1 MKKAICL
8 IMFFAAFAACATTQ
22 PRTGNGETTAETHDA
37 GTVQENGTPPEKT
50 VPEDKSDS
58 FFEPS
63 YKKPEEFNIRL
74 IVSGTL
80 NSPQKIYY
88 RVSID
93 DEDAGRT
100 PIGTDAEEKVFES
113 MTSPAKHVLLVEKFV
128 LDETKDRYVR
138 VKNIDQP
145 KPDSL
150 EFDLPA
156 DRILVIRLV
165 DNGGDAPAEYR
176 TEFERDGILPEFGD

>member
-1 MKKAICL
+1 
-8 IMFFAAFAACATTQ
+8 MFFAAFAACATTQ

-63 YKKPEEFNIRL
+63 YKKPEDFNIRL

-100 PIGTDAEEKVFES
+100 TIGTDAEEKVFES